1 MELVEGREKKG
12 DVISVMTRE
21 ITISNPNFDKNKNEI
36 LLRASIKTYVL
47 TGRNVGNYLL

>member
-1 MELVEGREKKG
+1 
-12 DVISVMTRE
+12 MTRE

-47 TGRNVGNYLL
+47 TGRNVGNYLLQESHSFFTCHNPTSA